1 VCHGVTQLGFANR
14 WSCCGGALWSAK
26 RAACDGLSYSGS
38 PPGRISELRVLRTH
52 FAIVSANSVVSR
64 RNKFEMRARK
74 QGYIL
79 ILISIVSQRLYNRDV
94 SFGKK
99 RQRFYTVRMIGHQ
112 HFYAQPLTMAS
123 KTLLIL
129 WLNSHIFHCP
139 STIFKGRALVP
150 LLATFTYT
158 DHRLHYYHQHSAYA
172 SAPQPLQ
179 ARYLLHRF
187 FNNESTTADQLLS
200 DWSAIHCE
208 PAGERLQLRKAQ
220 YDVVQQQLH
229 ATPCCAL
236 PNAVQSTAEIPWT
249 GASSLFGCPS
259 EPIWDGA
266 ASRARP
272 VPSRPHLCKVCGAI
286 GPTAA
291 AYR

>member
-1 VCHGVTQLGFANR
+1 MLWRCALVSETGCLRWVVIFRVTSRQ
-14 WSCCGGALWSAK
+14 
-26 RAACDGLSYSGS
+26 D
-38 PPGRISELRVLRTH
+38 LRTPCPAH
-52 FAIVSANSVVSR
+52 AFCHCERKLGCIETKQIRDESQETGLHSHTNINRIPEAVQPR
-64 RNKFEMRARK
+64 RLVRKEKAAFLHGENDRTSTFLRATT
-74 QGYIL
+74 
-79 ILISIVSQRLYNRDV
+79 YNGLKNT
-94 SFGKK
+94 F
-99 RQRFYTVRMIGHQ
+99 
-112 HFYAQPLTMAS
+112 
-123 KTLLIL
+123 
-129 WLNSHIFHCP
+129 HIFHCP